1 MTAKEY
7 LSQGYR
13 LEQIIKLIKM
23 DIEYW
28 QDLAS
33 SVSLSLIH
41 I

>member
-23 DIEYW
+23 DIFGNSNESG
-28 QDLAS
+28 LGAN
-33 SVSLSLIH
+33 
-41 I
+41 